1 MNESIRISLKRLR
14 QSTITKHV
22 VTLGLGSF
30 VSQLIPIAASLI
42 LSRMYSPKA
51 YGDWGIFISYAGI
64 LTVMASGRYELAILR
79 PVKKVGALNL
89 VVLSTSLAFAGSIC
103 FFLLLHLLTSLKPSI
118 IIPGLNF
125 LPLYVF
131 LTSLVQIYNGY
142 ANRTEQYNAIAR
154 SSISRSLTQAGSRI
168 LLGSLR
174 YESGLIAGALL
185 GSVAGVWSLLRKI
198 HILRDIQRCFSFRY
212 MSRLAHIYRYFP
224 LFQMPSALL
233 NSLST
238 NLPLIL
244 MAFFFSKE
252 EIGCFS
258 MAITLLYLPVTLIS
272 SSLGQIFY
280 QKASSWPTKDTAILA
295 YKFLRLTFP
304 IGLIMALFL
313 IWGGEDLLGFLLGG
327 RWATT
332 GLYAAYLSPWI
343 WLILCFSP
351 LGMIFDAIDKQKT
364 EMILNICLF
373 VSRILVIILGGNFLA
388 AHQTIL
394 LYSVVGTVLW
404 GIEGYIICRLTGIV
418 LPFRE
423 KILAVIF
430 IGIVLLSLSIKIW
443 YTF

>member
-1 MNESIRISLKRLR
+1 MNNLIRMYLARLQ
-14 QSTITKHV
+14 QSTLIKHV
-22 VTLGLGSF
+22 VTLGLGTF

-42 LSRMYSPKA
+42 LSRLYSPKA

-64 LTVMASGRYELAILR
+64 LTVIASGRYELAILR
-79 PVKKVGALNL
+79 PFKKAEALNL
-89 VVLSTSLAFAGSIC
+89 VALSTSLAFVGSIC
-103 FFLLLHLLTSLKPSI
+103 FFFLLYLLTFLKPSI
-118 IIPGLNF
+118 VIPGLNY

-142 ANRTEQYNAIAR
+142 ANRTEQYSAIAH
-154 SSISRSLTQAGSRI
+154 SSISRSLIQASSRI
-168 LLGSLR
+168 LMGGFR
-174 YESGLIAGALL
+174 YEGGLIAGALL
-185 GSVAGVWSLLRKI
+185 GSIAGMWSLLRKI
-198 HILRDIQRCFSFRY
+198 HIIHDIKRCISFRY
-212 MSRLAHIYRYFP
+212 MCRLAHTYRYFP
-224 LFQMPSALL
+224 IFQMPSALL

-258 MAITLLYLPVTLIS
+258 MAITLLYLPVILIS

-280 QKASSWPTKDTAILA
+280 KKASSWAPEDTAVLA
-295 YKFLRLTFP
+295 YKLLKLIFP
-304 IGLIMALFL
+304 IGFIMSLLL
-313 IWGGEDLLGFLLGG
+313 IWGGEDLLGFLLGD
-327 RWATT
+327 RWTTT
-332 GLYAAYLSPWI
+332 GLFAAYLSPWI

-373 VSRILVIILGGNFLA
+373 VSRILVIIIGGYFLT

-394 LYSVVGTVLW
+394 LYGATGTILW
-404 GIEGYIICRLTGIV
+404 SLEGYIIYRLIGMHTPFRDKIFALICISIV
-418 LPFRE
+418 LF
-423 KILAVIF
+423 
-430 IGIVLLSLSIKIW
+430 SWSIKIW